1 MQGAAAVACL
11 NALLLCALQVQQ
23 RPRDA
28 LLRALLARAQ
38 KSLGLCLNLVSYGTL
53 AR

>member
-1 MQGAAAVACL
+1 L
-11 NALLLCALQVQQ
+11 KALLLCALLVQQ

-28 LLRALLARAQ
+28 LLRSLLARAQ
-38 KSLGLCLNLVSYGTL
+38 KSLGLCLNLVPYRPL

>member
-1 MQGAAAVACL
+1 MK
-11 NALLLCALQVQQ
+11 ALLLCALPEKQ

-28 LLRALLARAQ
+28 LLRYYSARA
-38 KSLGLCLNLVSYGTL
+38 LAVDLCLNLVPYRPL